1 MNNNTSVENLT
12 KELRELKTTVQEL
25 TRQVQQLQ
33 LKSEADKV
41 PGIFEI
47 GDRVIILSR
56 GLIGKVGDKGIVTS
70 VGKRVRVKVQGQH
83 TNRAHKNLKHDQ

>member
-12 KELRELKTTVQEL
+12 KEIQGLKTTIQEL

-33 LKSEADKV
+33 LKSEDDKV

-83 TNRAHKNLKHDQ
+83 TNRYRWL